1 MKANA
6 KLGQAYWDKSDQN
19 SNSLDEK
26 QKPDGYLLSLKT
38 LIIFHKI
45 IITYLQICFLYCTNE
60 QWQLQPKFQKK
71 LGHYL
76 KCV

>member
-45 IITYLQICFLYCTNE
+45 IITYLQI
-60 QWQLQPKFQKK
+60 
-71 LGHYL
+71 
-76 KCV
+76 